1 MANDFRKR
9 TPPFV
14 APEGVNYE
22 GKTCAGVS
30 VLTSSKFNS
39 VVHTHNLPHLVAG
52 VKSCPCRVVDN
63 QKPFAKI
70 QK

>member
-1 MANDFRKR
+1 MANDFKKR

-39 VVHTHNLPHLVAG
+39 VVHTHNLPHLAG
-52 VKSCPCRVVDN
+52 RVKRCPRLTLDN
-63 QKPFAKI
+63 QSGFDI
-70 QK
+70 LRE